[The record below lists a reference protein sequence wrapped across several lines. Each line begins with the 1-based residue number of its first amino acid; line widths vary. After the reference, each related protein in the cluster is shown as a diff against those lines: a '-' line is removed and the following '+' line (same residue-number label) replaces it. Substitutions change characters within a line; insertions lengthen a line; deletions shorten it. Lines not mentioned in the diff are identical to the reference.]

1 MFNAILPLLF
11 SLLSCAYAAPLTAQK
26 ADGPIGLHVGGG
38 IVGFLVL
45 VLDVIVW
52 IEVLQSTRPI
62 SHKLLW
68 ALLVFIFPIV
78 GVIIYF
84 LFSNRKAHMGGY
96 EAIP

>member
-11 SLLSCAYAAPLTAQK
+11 SLLSRAYAAPLTAQK

-52 IEVLQSTRPI
+52 STYSPPDCT
-62 SHKLLW
+62 SSK
-68 ALLVFIFPIV
+68 PGGCKMNV
-78 GVIIYF
+78 G
-84 LFSNRKAHMGGY
+84 FS
-96 EAIP
+96 